1 MITIFI
7 FRNEG
12 RETRS
17 EYDRKVDKVKEEWQT
32 EVKTLKKQHED
43 ELKKVKVSFVI
54 SASDN
59 VNKLSVLFTVFKMM
73 FILLELVFGSALPPV

>member
-1 MITIFI
+1 MHGMTPVLDILSCDHNIYI

-43 ELKKVKVSFVI
+43 ELKKVKVSFFYE
-54 SASDN
+54 
-59 VNKLSVLFTVFKMM
+59 KCL
-73 FILLELVFGSALPPV
+73 